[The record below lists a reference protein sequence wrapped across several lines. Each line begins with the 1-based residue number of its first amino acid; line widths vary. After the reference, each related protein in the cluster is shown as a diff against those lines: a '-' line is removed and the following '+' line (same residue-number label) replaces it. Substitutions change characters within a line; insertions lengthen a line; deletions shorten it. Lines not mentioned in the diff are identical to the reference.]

1 MMINLRLFLCAAV
14 MAAASARPGATTIVP
29 ADLGELTHDA
39 VAIIRGRVVA
49 VDGRWT
55 DDRRTIE
62 TLITLQADAYLKGSL
77 GGTVQFR
84 VPGGLLGRFRSI
96 VVGAPRFA
104 VDDHVV
110 VFLGAQGPM
119 IPYLV
124 GFSQGVFRV
133 VRDPSSGEWRV
144 TPPPI
149 GPSAAVTPVPIVRG
163 DAARVPVPLADFES
177 RVRSLV
183 GSSK

>member
-1 MMINLRLFLCAAV
+1 MTINLRLFLCAAV
-14 MAAASARPGATTIVP
+14 IAAAGARPGATTLVP

-39 VAIIRGRVVA
+39 VAIVRGRVVS

-62 TLITLQADAYLKGSL
+62 TLVTLQADTYLKGGL
-77 GGTVQFR
+77 GGMVQFR

-104 VDDHVV
+104 VGDRVV

-124 GFSQGVFRV
+124 GFSQGVFHV
-133 VRDPSSGEWRV
+133 VRDSSSGEWLV
-144 TPPPI
+144 TPPPF
-149 GPSAAVTPVPIVRG
+149 GPSASAVPVPIVRG
-163 DAARVPVPLADFES
+163 DAARVAASPDAGFA
-177 RVRSLV
+177 
-183 GSSK
+183 